1 VGYTPY
7 YIGGV
12 WYGYEYPEPLSGSN
26 RCLTVWDEVMNEIY
40 DKTDYK
46 NRAASFYVP
55 DTVQPLTYDTK
66 TGSTDPL
73 QIDGENSEVGWF
85 AMN

>member
-1 VGYTPY
+1 
-7 YIGGV
+7 
-12 WYGYEYPEPLSGSN
+12 
-26 RCLTVWDEVMNEIY
+26 MNEIY

-46 NRAASFYVP
+46 NRAASFCVP

-73 QIDGENSEVGWF
+73 QIDGENSDVGWF